1 MLPPR
6 AKSWGWAGGCW
17 GGGIPRTGTLG
28 LAPPHSR
35 CKWEPLQPPL
45 LWPWES
51 LRQKQEEK
59 QLEGRGVAPNHP
71 PSPNGENS
79 NQNPEWKR
87 KGVMSGGESG
97 IRPSSNLRPQ
107 VGGVNVPLTPSP
119 CLLKPH
125 GSLESVLP
133 GLCKMRRKTSG
144 EGRAESQS
152 RTGAGA
158 PPTLGDPSPPPG
170 APPRMAIPGWVLE
183 ILPKFRR
190 SLEGDSTPGKEPQEA
205 GRLSLEPG

>member
-1 MLPPR
+1 M
-6 AKSWGWAGGCW
+6 G
-17 GGGIPRTGTLG
+17 
-28 LAPPHSR
+28 
-35 CKWEPLQPPL
+35 
-45 LWPWES
+45 
-51 LRQKQEEK
+51 
-59 QLEGRGVAPNHP
+59 
-71 PSPNGENS
+71 
-79 NQNPEWKR
+79 
-87 KGVMSGGESG
+87 GGESG

-152 RTGAGA
+152 RTRAGA
-158 PPTLGDPSPPPG
+158 PPTLGDPSPPPE

-183 ILPKFRR
+183 ILPKLR

-205 GRLSLEPG
+205 GRLSLEPGRQW

>member
-1 MLPPR
+1 MLGRGHTQDRNSGPGPR
-6 AKSWGWAGGCW
+6 VGATATPSPMAVGIIKAETRGEAAGRK
-17 GGGIPRTGTLG
+17 GGG
-28 LAPPHSR
+28 S
-35 CKWEPLQPPL
+35 KSSPLSKRRKFKP
-45 LWPWES
+45 
-51 LRQKQEEK
+51 K
-59 QLEGRGVAPNHP
+59 
-71 PSPNGENS
+71 
-79 NQNPEWKR
+79 PEWKR
-87 KGVMSGGESG
+87 KGVMGGGESG

-152 RTGAGA
+152 RTRAGA
-158 PPTLGDPSPPPG
+158 PPTLGNPSPPPE

-183 ILPKFRR
+183 ILPKLR

-205 GRLSLEPG
+205 GRLSLEPGRQW